1 MSRFGPTLSG
11 RTSLTGDTLARWA
24 TRTVR
29 DLRNKGGEVLDRVL
43 AGERVI
49 VTHDGKPVAE
59 LRPVPGTR
67 LDAHALVER
76 FRRLPPID
84 PDRFRHDVDAVV
96 DQAI

>member
-1 MSRFGPTLSG
+1 MA
-11 RTSLTGDTLARWA
+11 DA
-24 TRTVR
+24 TVR
-29 DLRNKGGEVLDRVL
+29 DLRNKGGDVLDRVL

-49 VTHDGKPVAE
+49 VTRDGKPVAE
-59 LRPVPGTR
+59 LRPVPGAR
-67 LDAHALVER
+67 LGARALVER

>member
-1 MSRFGPTLSG
+1 MA
-11 RTSLTGDTLARWA
+11 DA
-24 TRTVR
+24 TVR
-29 DLRNKGGEVLDRVL
+29 DLRNKGGQVLDRVL

-49 VTHDGKPVAE
+49 VTRDGKPVAE

-84 PDRFRHDVDAVV
+84 PDRFRHDVDAAV

>member
-1 MSRFGPTLSG
+1 M
-11 RTSLTGDTLARWA
+11 AIMA
-24 TRTVR
+24 EATVR

-49 VTHDGKPVAE
+49 VTRDGRPVAE